1 MRESNGNGGRGI
13 HPDSVGMHGR
23 ILRREVT
30 LKILNNQ
37 PVE

>member
-1 MRESNGNGGRGI
+1 MRESNRNGVRGI
-13 HPDSVGMHGR
+13 SPDSVGMHGR
-23 ILRREVT
+23 ILKREVT